1 MIWEACYVLFLQA
14 NKLLT
19 LFMVPGVN
27 KPLRPGLVMSFVYC
41 RIIWHLGEI
50 SFALMK
56 APPIMGGPSPFGM
69 VLFCGLMTDRRSVGT
84 NTPMCLC
91 SRLGDNETG
100 GVHFL

>member
-56 APPIMGGPSPFGM
+56 ALAPP
-69 VLFCGLMTDRRSVGT
+69 VLPHSAWFYFVGL
-84 NTPMCLC
+84 
-91 SRLGDNETG
+91 
-100 GVHFL
+100 